1 MKLRDYIEKRAATK
15 RQLRLA
21 DKYMAESDEAN
32 MARRSFNKKSNPF
45 SARDVKD
52 IQGRLAL
59 GRVARAVEKKHRHG
73 RGAARAYAMG
83 DTRMGDM
90 MRAYGEA
97 EEHRR
102 QNLMRKLRPSKHGSL
117 QRKAR
122 KAFGKIIK

>member
-1 MKLRDYIEKRAATK
+1 MNIHKYLEKTAATK

-45 SARDVKD
+45 SAKDVKD

-102 QNLMRKLRPSKHGSL
+102 QHYMRRLKRSKHGSL
-117 QRKAR
+117 QSKAR
-122 KAFGKIIK
+122 KAFGRIIK